1 MLFNEF
7 AVAYNAWLLGKYLEA
22 RVPLHSRDKGDVPV
36 VPGHGVPHKHRE
48 LPEFGMTLCCDFL
61 A

>member
-22 RVPLHSRDKGDVPV
+22 RVPLRSGDKGDVPV
-36 VPGHGVPHKHRE
+36 VPGRAVPPQAPGAPRVWNDIV
-48 LPEFGMTLCCDFL
+48 L
-61 A
+61 